1 MRHITKEEHE
11 RVMHLLLT
19 IKRLD
24 DMRILGIPMAEWDMD
39 LQQQVMEAYVDT
51 RDYEYDLR
59 HEE

>member
-1 MRHITKEEHE
+1 
-11 RVMHLLLT
+11 
-19 IKRLD
+19 
-24 DMRILGIPMAEWDMD
+24 MRILGIPMAEWDMD

>member
-1 MRHITKEEHE
+1 MRYITEEEHE

-39 LQQQVMEAYVDT
+39 LQQQVMEAYLDT
-51 RDYEYDLR
+51 RDYHYSDTEA
-59 HEE
+59 

>member
-1 MRHITKEEHE
+1 MRYITEEEHE

-39 LQQQVMEAYVDT
+39 LQQQVMEAYLDT
-51 RDYEYDLR
+51 RDS
-59 HEE
+59 HE